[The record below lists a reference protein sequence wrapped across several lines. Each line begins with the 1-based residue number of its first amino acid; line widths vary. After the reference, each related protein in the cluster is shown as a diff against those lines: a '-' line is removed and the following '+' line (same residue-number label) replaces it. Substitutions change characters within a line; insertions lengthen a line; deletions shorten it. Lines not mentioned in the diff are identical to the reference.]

1 MTLASPLLFSSSSP
15 ALLVC
20 LLVQFQCTPDSLCP
34 LSFFSF
40 SVCFSSNSRPF
51 LSLLVVHSL
60 ISRLLLRGGE
70 MNRGREN
77 WSPSVTN
84 SVNAVF
90 KSGGLPRDQI
100 DFSALNVCVPGNL
113 LFWMGQPVSSRWDL
127 FVTMNS
133 NTHTDTHAHTCMR
146 SHCKKLQSH
155 KGNSHKCSSVFIL
168 SSCFSEARL
177 SRDSKLDT
185 EMDVGERNECENTH
199 IQTHTDTRQKVR

>member
-70 MNRGREN
+70 MNGGREN

-84 SVNAVF
+84 SVKAVF

-100 DFSALNVCVPGNL
+100 DLSALNVCVPGNL
-113 LFWMGQPVSSRWDL
+113 LFGWVSQCLQDETFSWL
-127 FVTMNS
+127 WIATHIQ
-133 NTHTDTHAHTCMR
+133 THTHTCMR
-146 SHCKKLQSH
+146 SHCKKWQSH

-168 SSCFSEARL
+168 SSCFSETRL
-177 SRDSKLDT
+177 SRDRKLDT
-185 EMDVGERNECENTH
+185 EMDVGERN
-199 IQTHTDTRQKVR
+199 